1 MNHRILIEFNYWFFM
16 YNITNI
22 YEVVMLIV
30 NSIESLFLETKKF
43 NGSVGFVPT
52 MGALHEGHLTL
63 IRQARKENDFVVV
76 SIFVNPTQFLEGE
89 DLDAYPRKE
98 EADAKICELAGVD
111 VIFMPTAE
119 MMYEQD
125 ELSITAPAIKG
136 FILEGTKRPGHFD
149 GMLQVVMKLL
159 NLIAY
164 NKPSEFRA
172 YFGKKDAQQLALIE
186 QMVRNYFINVNIIP
200 CEIVRDS
207 DGLALS
213 SRNVYLSKEERVK
226 ALSLSRSLK
235 KATEMVMKKE
245 CSVLEIKKEMEQVLS
260 SVDIEYVALV
270 NRQFQAI
277 EKVEIGNTIILVAA
291 GVGQTRLI
299 DNLWI

>member
-1 MNHRILIEFNYWFFM
+1 MI
-16 YNITNI
+16 
-22 YEVVMLIV
+22 IV
-30 NSIESLFLETKKF
+30 NSIEALYKETEKF

-63 IRQARKENDFVVV
+63 IRRARKENDFVVV

-98 EADAKICELAGVD
+98 EADAKICELSGVD
-111 VIFMPTAE
+111 VIFMPTAK
-119 MMYEQD
+119 MMYESD
-125 ELSITAPAIKG
+125 ELSITAPAVRG
-136 FILEGTKRPGHFD
+136 FILEGSKRPGHFD

-164 NKPSEFRA
+164 NKPTEFRA

-186 QMVRNYFINVNIIP
+186 QMVRNYFINVQIVP
-200 CEIVRDS
+200 CDIVRDA

-213 SRNVYLSKEERVK
+213 SRNIYLSKEERSK

-235 KATEMVMKKE
+235 MATEMVMKQELNVQRIKE
-245 CSVLEIKKEMEQVLS
+245 SMIEVLS
-260 SVDIEYVALV
+260 DVDVEYVALV
-270 NRQFQAI
+270 NRNFEAI
-277 EKVEIGNTIILVAA
+277 EEVTIGDTIILVAA
-291 GVGQTRLI
+291 GVGKTRLI
-299 DNLWI
+299 DNLWL